1 MFEQNKNS
9 ADGTGMDSKEI
20 PVSKDQTSMFDNME
34 GKSYLEISHQEAL
47 AENKP
52 VEGPLPAENMYSFE
66 KREEE
71 EKPEGV
77 NKAKVLAALA
87 IVGMAAYVANWVQEP
102 VQLKADVLG
111 SEVVSESELLAQA
124 DQEALETADMPT
136 ENVDV
141 SLFGF
146 EPAVL
151 NVELNTKV
159 VWTNTSS
166 EQQTLIGSSING
178 ESFTSPALES
188 GETFEYAFTS
198 DDDFEYYS
206 TYNPALKASIRVGD
220 GAAVMD
226 TTSTTETTTQPED
239 LFGSAPDTTTSSN
252 EDAFA
257 NLGDILAQQQ
267 ALQNEI
273 VNTALESATD
283 TTTQVSTT
291 STTETTETVAQ
302 TEEELRQAAAEAEEL
317 AQTGPEDMLYVVALG
332 MIVYFNRK
340 KLSAIFA

>member
-9 ADGTGMDSKEI
+9 VEGSGMENKEI

-34 GKSYLEISHQEAL
+34 GKSYLEISHRESV
-47 AENKP
+47 AENRP
-52 VEGPLPAENMYSFE
+52 VEGPMPAESMYSFE

-87 IVGMAAYVANWVQEP
+87 IVGVAAYVANWVQEP

-111 SEVVSESELLAQA
+111 SEVVSEGELLAQA
-124 DQEALETADMPT
+124 DQETMNTADMPT
-136 ENVDV
+136 ESVDV

-151 NVELNTKV
+151 NVESNTKV

-178 ESFTSPALES
+178 ESFTSPVLES
-188 GETFEYAFTS
+188 GESFEYAFTG

-226 TTSTTETTTQPED
+226 TTTSTEDTSTQPED
-239 LFGSAPDTTTSSN
+239 LFGSAPDATTSN
-252 EDAFA
+252 ENAFV

-273 VNTALESATD
+273 VNSAMESATD
-283 TTTQVSTT
+283 TTTQVTT
-291 STTETTETVAQ
+291 TTTETISTTAPSED
-302 TEEELRQAAAEAEEL
+302 ELRQAAAEADEL
-317 AQTGPEDMLYVVALG
+317 AQTGPEDLLYVVALG
-332 MIVYFNRK
+332 MIVYYNRK